1 MIGADIPNEYRKLI
15 YERDG
20 YACAL
25 CGDPRHLALHHV
37 LPRSSGGGNSP
48 MNLITLCR
56 YCHGNAHGVHL
67 SELVIEPEEV
77 EQACVEY
84 LSDMYAAVPRDP
96 KLKLA
101 LDVKGDL
108 GSWDRSIFYR
118 LVNVGKLYLRGV
130 PPKWSGTTYDDTL

>member
-1 MIGADIPNEYRKLI
+1 MIGADIPNVYRKMI
-15 YERDG
+15 YKRDG

-25 CGDPRHLALHHV
+25 CGDPRHLCLHHV
-37 LPRSSGGGNSP
+37 LPRSRGGGNSP

-96 KLKLA
+96 FLFLYPAESEQDSKLW
-101 LDVKGDL
+101 VH
-108 GSWDRSIFYR
+108 
-118 LVNVGKLYLRGV
+118 LVYVGHLYLRGV
-130 PPKWSGTTYDDTL
+130 PPKWSGTTYDPS